1 MQIKT
6 SSGVHYVNAN
16 YVVEEKQGE
25 YPKLTCTIA
34 KKDNH
39 WLDEVQELDRVYTE
53 GEQDEFVIVN
63 PVKITKGDSYDLEIS
78 AVGAF
83 HFEFVKSYMY
93 NELKTATY
101 HIDYLLGK
109 LFEGSRFVLELN
121 GTFPTVEFEGFGK
134 DDKLTLF
141 ERVMSRFGA
150 EYKIVGKVVQVNN
163 KIGND
168 TGFQFRYLKNI
179 KDTEYSIDASE
190 IATYA
195 KGLGAWKDEEDHS
208 KGRLE
213 IEYKSSL
220 YDIFGHL
227 DYGTVEDERMYYA
240 DTLKAKCKSVLD
252 ATVSVTLKTTL
263 VALQRQS
270 YKAEAHIGDFIWFID
285 ERIQLEKKIRF
296 AQIKTTYL
304 SDDSILKQEV
314 VLGDKDAYSKQKDN
328 ETQSSAVVK
337 QTSNQL
343 SELAQKVDKTHVLA
357 QNGVKIYFSDVMP
370 VDEPKGTIRKG
381 DKLYLDKNGKVLM
394 YYWNGVQW
402 ELEPV
407 VNDVEKF
414 KQEIAKDFEE
424 VDAQLAAQS
433 DAHNQA
439 VAEILAQATSAE
451 DLAAEAKRIGEQ
463 AVADAISL
471 TTQLNTAKSSLQNQ
485 INKAKSDL
493 QASVATVDAK
503 AEQAQADVN
512 QARKD
517 LQSQANQLSAQATKQ
532 EELTKLTTETKKL
545 VDGQITTINELSK
558 TVAQNGKDIASVQS
572 RTKTVEETLSG
583 TKTTLE
589 QVKATAESTSRKT
602 AEIESGIDG
611 LNSKFENLQIGST
624 NLLRNTATLPIG
636 NRTKGEWEITAGGNG
651 TAQIFDLT
659 DSPSPLISKAVRIVN
674 NTSGNKDISQFV
686 TLKVGENYTISAWA
700 RVAETSEIDNPIL
713 LIRAWDTNDTNKR
726 LSVRI
731 TNTDWQRYSVTFVA
745 EAEATAIEFGQ
756 TNNGNIE
763 ICGPQIE
770 QATVRSDYKPS
781 ELDLSQTLATY
792 QQSAERNLADLQSTI
807 QTLDSRVTSNKSSY
821 DQDASKIA
829 TRLSSL
835 ETYKNAEGTRESKY
849 FEAAKAETAKQL
861 AAERTAIARDY
872 VAKSTY
878 TSDVTGIRND
888 LTATTTTVN
897 TTKINLANY
906 QTSNDK
912 AVANL
917 KSSLQTADGKI
928 SGLQTSL
935 NAVPGQISAA
945 VSAVETKIPTSIGG
959 RNYIKNYGTIFNPS
973 NLHTSSWKFE
983 TVDDPDAKSGKTVK
997 ATCTAA
1003 GSNGFHKVLYDLRG
1017 DSFDGRQMTY
1027 AVDIKVSKAVKLRMG
1042 AEIFQGGYKT
1052 FDATTSWQRFV
1063 HTGIVKLN
1071 KHYSFPV
1078 YIDSGSWSVG
1088 DVIWLRDPQLEDGSI
1103 ATTAGPATEDI
1114 ASDITQAKAEIKVN
1128 SDEIA
1133 KRLTRTEVQTVVT
1146 GYGYQTKAQVDSNI
1160 TGRGYITSSALQPY
1174 ATTTVLENKV
1184 KETAKEYTRLISETQ
1199 ALIPTSVGGTN
1210 LLLNGQF
1217 KDGLDNWQRNYASSG
1232 TFDTDN
1238 HSGANMKQS
1247 GLHFWGNESR
1257 VSWFGIQQSVR
1268 VNLNKGDR
1276 VTVSVSATSDGGEGG
1291 LNIGVHFKQN
1301 GEILAQ
1307 SWKLFSRSEMI
1318 YRKYKRFYITF
1329 IVPNHVEYTD
1339 QLNFMFFGENGK
1351 TCNLYITDVKAAVS
1365 PIGSDYSPAIS
1376 ELTTVTAFN
1385 KVKDTVDEH
1394 KRMISAGGSISNA
1407 IQSATKFEKSIASGG
1422 DIYQAIQTAKGLV
1435 STVSG
1440 ANGLSNQVSQLA
1452 GSYAIKNLTS
1462 SGNMINQINLSKDG
1476 SIKFDGSLIRI
1487 TGKTVIDNG
1496 VIKSAMI
1503 ANGQIGT
1510 AQIGTIDASKAN
1522 IINLNVKNVSAD
1534 GFTGNV
1540 IKGGILR
1547 STNSNTEFNLND
1559 GKLIFNNNNTGVF
1572 RVQANASTMGLKF
1585 TNSNITVN
1593 STSRVLSR
1601 VILGGDRRE
1610 TSLDEGKWDQGG
1622 FSGVIIE
1629 TINGADSNEH
1639 DKADSIRVVG
1649 DNIFFTHTYNDD
1661 KKTGLTAQGW
1671 KMETFNPYSS
1681 YAGYVVLKPYGISK
1695 NKSIIEAGDLVIANR
1710 DGSTYNTRGVIRRL
1724 MNCFQHFLNGGTS
1737 TDAKTAIKAELNYI
1751 SKI

>member
-1 MQIKT
+1 MTIFLD
-6 SSGVHYVNAN
+6 AN
-16 YVVEEKQGE
+16 DNEF
-25 YPKLTCTIA
+25 IA
-34 KKDNH
+34 
-39 WLDEVQELDRVYTE
+39 QT
-53 GEQDEFVIVN
+53 
-63 PVKITKGDSYDLEIS
+63 
-78 AVGAF
+78 
-83 HFEFVKSYMY
+83 
-93 NELKTATY
+93 
-101 HIDYLLGK
+101 
-109 LFEGSRFVLELN
+109 
-121 GTFPTVEFEGFGK
+121 
-134 DDKLTLF
+134 
-141 ERVMSRFGA
+141 
-150 EYKIVGKVVQVNN
+150 
-163 KIGND
+163 
-168 TGFQFRYLKNI
+168 NI
-179 KDTEYSIDASE
+179 KVTHGVNGEYSITGEIFDNQAVLQGIDRGWRLKFEDEYFYITYQKIRDENRSVSVEFDAVHQFFWDFSKSAVYEERDGTIKFEECLELIFKDSGYRYYIDPNLESRKFVKQNFGMKDRMSLFNSIISDAGVEFNVKGKLVSIYKEVGTDLSTVVRKNLNLNE
-190 IATYA
+190 IKITRNIGNFITYQ
-195 KGLGAWKDEEDHS
+195 KGLGKWNDENDHS
-208 KGRLE
+208 KGRLTVE
-213 IEYKSSL
+213 YESPLAQVYGRLEGPPFSDERYTVAENLLPVIKKNVESSYSLSVEMSIEDLTGAGYVYTRPHEGDYIMVINDTLDFRRRVRIVSYTSS
-220 YDIFGHL
+220 YDVRGKLIGHQVTCN
-227 DYGTVEDERMYYA
+227 DIGTV
-240 DTLKAKCKSVLD
+240 
-252 ATVSVTLKTTL
+252 
-263 VALQRQS
+263 QR
-270 YKAEAHIGDFIWFID
+270 
-285 ERIQLEKKIRF
+285 
-296 AQIKTTYL
+296 
-304 SDDSILKQEV
+304 
-314 VLGDKDAYSKQKDN
+314 KDAGYTALVNKVKASDQSTAQALEIANRALVSADGKSTNYYGDTYPADN
-328 ETQSSAVVK
+328 
-337 QTSNQL
+337 
-343 SELAQKVDKTHVLA
+343 
-357 QNGVKIYFSDVMP
+357 
-370 VDEPKGTIRKG
+370 PKGTLSKG
-381 DKLYLDKNGKVLM
+381 DLFYQQVGDRTIMHVWNGKE
-394 YYWNGVQW
+394 WIAD
-402 ELEPV
+402 PV
-407 VNDVEKF
+407 VNDVEQF
-414 KQEIAKDFEE
+414 KQDIAQEIKE

-439 VAEILAQATSAE
+439 VAEILVQATSTE
-451 DLAAEAKRIGEQ
+451 DLATEAKRIGEQ
-463 AVADAISL
+463 AVSDAISL

-512 QARKD
+512 QTKQD
-517 LQSQANQLSAQATKQ
+517 LQSQANQLNAQATKQ

-545 VDGQITTINELSK
+545 VDGQITTISELSK
-558 TVAQNGKDIASVQS
+558 TVAQNGKDITSVQS
-572 RTKTVEETLSG
+572 RTKTVEDTLSG

-636 NRTKGEWEITAGGNG
+636 NRSKGEWAITAGGNG

-686 TLKVGENYTISAWA
+686 TLKVGESYTISAWA

-713 LIRAWDTNDTNKR
+713 LIRAWDTNNTNKR

-731 TNTDWQRYSVTFVA
+731 ANTDWQRYSVTFVA
-745 EAEATAIEFGQ
+745 EAETTAIEFGQ

-781 ELDLSQTLATY
+781 ELDLSQSLATY
-792 QQSAERNLADLQSTI
+792 QQTAERNLADLQSTI
-807 QTLDSRVTSNKSSY
+807 QTLDGRVTSNKSSY

-829 TRLSSL
+829 TRLTSL

-861 AAERTAIARDY
+861 AAERTAIAKDY

-888 LTATTTTVN
+888 LTATTTTAN

-906 QTSNDK
+906 QSSNDK

-945 VSAVETKIPTSIGG
+945 ISAVETQIPTSIGG
-959 RNYIKNYGTIFNPS
+959 RNYIRNYGTIFNPS
-973 NLHTSSWKFE
+973 NLNTSSWKFE
-983 TVDDPDAKSGKTVK
+983 TVDDTDAKSGKIVK

-1052 FDATTSWQRFV
+1052 FDATTSWQRFI

-1071 KHYSFPV
+1071 RNYSFPV
-1078 YIDSGSWSVG
+1078 YVDSGSWSVG

-1114 ASDITQAKAEIKVN
+1114 ASDITQAKADIKVN
-1128 SDEIA
+1128 SDEIV
-1133 KRLTRTEVQTVVT
+1133 KRLTKTEVQTVVT
-1146 GYGYQTKAQVDSNI
+1146 GYGYQTKAQVDNNI

-1174 ATTTVLENKV
+1174 ATTSVLENKV
-1184 KETAKEYTRLISETQ
+1184 KETASSFERQITETKS
-1199 ALIPTSVGGTN
+1199 LIPASMS
-1210 LLLNGQF
+1210 
-1217 KDGLDNWQRNYASSG
+1217 QRNLVPGTSGSWNSFIDITTNNNWCKDLGEIRYGDATGIYANSKVNVYVYISA
-1232 TFDTDN
+1232 DN
-1238 HSGANMKQS
+1238 VVLDDSIS
-1247 GLHFWGNESR
+1247 
-1257 VSWFGIQQSVR
+1257 
-1268 VNLNKGDR
+1268 NKYMR
-1276 VTVSVSATSDGGEGG
+1276 
-1291 LNIGVHFKQN
+1291 LQ
-1301 GEILAQ
+1301 GEILTNSG
-1307 SWKLFSRSEMI
+1307 SWTWDNWT
-1318 YRKYKRFYITF
+1318 KY
-1329 IVPNHVEYTD
+1329 
-1339 QLNFMFFGENGK
+1339 
-1351 TCNLYITDVKAAVS
+1351 S
-1365 PIGSDYSPAIS
+1365 PIYNKWTTTLSAGNNYRIIKFTGQVTADAYSNSKGFRIQVRIDGVKSGKFHWRALMVTTGDIFPDYWTPAF
-1376 ELTTVTAFN
+1376 EDLTTVTAFN
-1385 KVKDTVDEH
+1385 KVSETVDEY
-1394 KRMISAGGSISNA
+1394 KRLISSGGSISKA
-1407 IQSATKFEKSIASGG
+1407 IQSAEKFEQSIVSGG
-1422 DIYQAIQTAKGLV
+1422 DIYQAIQTAKGLAT
-1435 STVSG
+1435 TVSG
-1440 ANGLSNQVSQLA
+1440 ANGLSTQVSQLA

-1462 SGNMINQINLSKDG
+1462 SGNVINQINLSKDG

-1510 AQIGTIDASKAN
+1510 AQIGTIDGATAN
-1522 IINLNVKNVSAD
+1522 IININAKNISAD

-1585 TNSNITVN
+1585 TNSNITIN

-1649 DNIFFTHTYNDD
+1649 DNIFFTHTYNED

-1695 NKSIIEAGDLVIANR
+1695 NKSIIEAGDLVIANS